1 MSSSAQAV
9 IIKHHILG
17 GLNNRNVFVHSVGRW
32 VLMAKVPS
40 GLVSDEGSQ
49 LVWQTVAF
57 LLPLTRTLLCV
68 PVEGQREEGTER
80 QRQK

>member
-1 MSSSAQAV
+1 M
-9 IIKHHILG
+9 
-17 GLNNRNVFVHSVGRW
+17 
-32 VLMAKVPS
+32 MAKVPS